1 RALILLRNWCRG
13 EGLDIKHVFMLIG
26 VPEDTDVAYIE
37 ETMQSI
43 KALGRVRVRGKMFDP
58 QQNSLVVFCECREV
72 VDITR
77 VPSEVIPSDGR
88 ATWKLIIS
96 DEPSSST
103 EDFTEKL
110 SRLLREEGKTWSD
123 IPALHALSSSY
134 VSSPES
140 IIQAVGDL
148 LEKASKPSC
157 ESSAYKRLRT
167 FSGTSPTPA
176 GEETLENWL
185 EQAKLMAEEC
195 GCPDREKRR
204 RIVESLKSPDLGI
217 FQAVKAAN
225 PEASPME
232 YVEAIE
238 SSFGSMESGE
248 DLYFGSKTVQRGGLP
263 ATSVDK
269 VRVEQLLRGAVDS
282 DLMLLQLRLRERKNN
297 PPSFLKLLNE
307 IKDEEELE
315 VARQRMNPPSRRS
328 YVEEAVDRARWRQM
342 IRCGDP

>member
-1 RALILLRNWCRG
+1 MAEPSRIPSSVELRNWCRG
-13 EGLDIKHVFMLIG
+13 EGLDIKHVFMLTG

-43 KALGRVRVRGKMFDP
+43 KALG
-58 QQNSLVVFCECREV
+58 
-72 VDITR
+72 
-77 VPSEVIPSDGR
+77 
-88 ATWKLIIS
+88 KLSIS

-103 EDFTEKL
+103 EDFTQKL
-110 SRLLREEGKTWSD
+110 SRLLREEGKTWSG
-123 IPALHALSSSY
+123 IPALHALSSSH

-185 EQAKLMAEEC
+185 EQAKLMVEEC
-195 GCPDREKRR
+195 GCPDREKHR
-204 RIVESLKSPDLGI
+204 RIVESLKSPALGI

-248 DLYFGSKTVQRGGLP
+248 DLYF
-263 ATSVDK
+263 
-269 VRVEQLLRGAVDS
+269 LL
-282 DLMLLQLRLRERKNN
+282 E
-297 PPSFLKLLNE
+297 
-307 IKDEEELE
+307 
-315 VARQRMNPPSRRS
+315 
-328 YVEEAVDRARWRQM
+328 
-342 IRCGDP
+342 

>member
-1 RALILLRNWCRG
+1 MSLNWRG

-37 ETMQSI
+37 KTMQSI
-43 KALGRVRVRGKMFDP
+43 KALGRVRGKMFDP

-134 VSSPES
+134 VSGPES

-157 ESSAYKRLRT
+157 ESNAYKRLRT

-185 EQAKLMAEEC
+185 EQAKLMVEEC

-204 RIVESLKSPDLGI
+204 RIVESLKSPALGI

-248 DLYFGSKTVQRGGLP
+248 DLYFAFRMMRQQHGELQRGGLP

-307 IKDEEELE
+307 IKDEEEFE